1 MNPYFLQISN
11 PVPRVLHP
19 DWLHKKVR
27 EKDDRFRQRKLRDIF
42 SPLSKEEGLQ
52 NLNRTGDMEDLLI
65 SNKDLR
71 KNPSH
76 GLDIDKENN
85 PNGASVGTGSNNS
98 KKQQNC
104 ITGLNVPCASQIQ
117 NDAADETVDKSTDY
131 QGWLD
136 AKKRK
141 WKYVREQKKRQRY
154 ATIKIHTSLN
164 TFRS

>member
-104 ITGLNVPCASQIQ
+104 ITGLNVPRASQIQ

-141 WKYVREQKKRQRY
+141 WKYVREQKKRRRY
-154 ATIKIHTSLN
+154 ATIKIHTSLK
-164 TFRS
+164 FKHL